1 LLSNRLYIR
10 YGTLTLRSVKIDE
23 KTDEITAFIFNQA
36 SGSMIRGGFEL
47 GWQYCRLHMVAGE
60 EDVIKGT
67 LRCQYPG
74 GELVELKACIELS

>member
-1 LLSNRLYIR
+1 L
-10 YGTLTLRSVKIDE
+10 
-23 KTDEITAFIFNQA
+23 
-36 SGSMIRGGFEL
+36 IRGGFEL

-74 GELVELKACIELS
+74 AEPVELKASIELS